1 MNTALKKLLP
11 GARRAQLLTDKQKHA
26 RREAVKGPC
35 RLLPSRG
42 ARLRALWLRAAA
54 PAKQSRAQP
63 ACSAGRGERPLR
75 SHGTAEPAPPAPPY
89 PLRTAARG
97 APCPPRRSRRCGAW
111 ESRASPRSP
120 SPPPAPTRGGRKR
133 NRNRG
138 RRRGSAPLHSPR
150 VPARPPAGRRG
161 LPPPIGCGE
170 ASRTAPRHCRR
181 RGRHGGERRACG
193 TGPEEPPRRAEP
205 PAPRRPGTDGA
216 ARCAVTC
223 GVGWASGCC

>member
-89 PLRTAARG
+89 PLRTAARS

-120 SPPPAPTRGGRKR
+120 SPPPHPPAAGGR
-133 NRNRG
+133 G
-138 RRRGSAPLHSPR
+138 IGIAAGVEGARRCTLPGSP
-150 VPARPPAGRRG
+150 PARPRG
-161 LPPPIGCGE
+161 GGG
-170 ASRTAPRHCRR
+170 CRR
-181 RGRHGGERRACG
+181 PSVAARPVARPRGIAGAAAG
-193 TGPEEPPRRAEP
+193 TEGRGVHVG
-205 PAPRRPGTDGA
+205 PAPRSPHAALSRRRPAAQGPTEQRGA
-216 ARCAVTC
+216 R
-223 GVGWASGCC
+223 